1 MSSTARGI
9 LVALVGLS
17 VLVSLVPTTAAHNP
31 ALTVY
36 APVPLDGGLLV
47 IGEEGTVAHLSPD
60 GQERWST
67 QLDLQLI
74 LRPATGHDLAA
85 GFARNLT
92 TLENEV
98 VAFDADGLAWTQ
110 GLGTEDTHGW
120 VLATEDGFAVLGADG
135 TLTLLTADGETQT
148 SHELPAPP
156 NARPVAHPED
166 GWVYPTADRRVLHVD
181 GEGQLQAEA
190 DIDGR
195 SSGLTVTDDRILVGY
210 GSVSSG
216 EAAVTAFDMALA
228 PAWQATAPGF
238 RVGGP
243 PATFQDG
250 IAFGTYLSEGAHVV
264 RAGPG
269 GEILWDKQLAN
280 QTAAAVTTD
289 GGRIYATVNQG
300 VVAFDEDG
308 TELWSTDLSPRLSP
322 ATLQHGLIL
331 PSGADNRLVALDPA
345 TGEIA
350 WTWDDGIREVPW
362 TDEGLTQQGPPGQ
375 GDREDDRSP
384 IPTGPVLALL
394 ALATVAILRARR

>member
-1 MSSTARGI
+1 MPGPVRGAV
-9 LVALVGLS
+9 VALVGLLL
-17 VLVSLVPTTAAHNP
+17 LVPLVPTGAAHNP

-36 APVPLDGGLLV
+36 APVPLDDGLLV
-47 IGEEGTVAHLSPD
+47 IGEEGTAALLSLD

-74 LRPATGHDLAA
+74 LRPATGHGVAA
-85 GFARNLT
+85 TFARNLT
-92 TLENEV
+92 TLENQV
-98 VAFDADGLAWTQ
+98 VAFDAEGLAWTR
-110 GLGTEDTHGW
+110 GLGTESTHGW
-120 VLATEDGFAVLGADG
+120 VLATEDGFAALGADG

-156 NARPVAHPED
+156 SARPVAHPD
-166 GWVYPTADRRVLHVD
+166 GGWVYPTADRRVLHVD
-181 GEGQLQAEA
+181 AEGQLQAEA

-195 SSGLTVTDDRILVGY
+195 SSGLTVTGDRILVGY
-210 GSVSSG
+210 GSVSTKDAS
-216 EAAVTAFDMALA
+216 VTAFDMALA
-228 PAWQATAPGF
+228 PTWQATAPGF

-250 IAFGTYLSEGAHVV
+250 IVFGTYLSEGAHVV
-264 RAGPG
+264 RAGPA

-322 ATLQHGLIL
+322 ATIQHGLVL

-350 WTWDDGIREVPW
+350 WTWDDGVREVPW
-362 TDEGLTQQGPPGQ
+362 TDEGLAQQGPPGQ
-375 GDREDDRSP
+375 EDSEDDRSLVSAGP
-384 IPTGPVLALL
+384 IL
-394 ALATVAILRARR
+394 ALAALAAVALARARR